1 MRKVKAPS
9 LLNTSLHEVKALS
22 ARPQPCP
29 LRPSMRSVQCTTHS
43 RERGRVH
50 ASTAV
55 GPCGCVPRKHTGF
68 PGGSVV
74 KNPPAN
80 AGNVGSIP
88 GLGKLPEEKNGNPLQ
103 CSCLENPMDRGALWA
118 TVYGVAKS

>member
-1 MRKVKAPS
+1 M
-9 LLNTSLHEVKALS
+9 
-22 ARPQPCP
+22 
-29 LRPSMRSVQCTTHS
+29 THS

-55 GPCGCVPRKHTGF
+55 GPCGCVPRKHIGF

-74 KNPPAN
+74 KNLPAN

-88 GLGKLPEEKNGNPLQ
+88 GSGKSPVGGTNNPFQ
-103 CSCLENPMDRGALWA
+103 CSHLKNSTDRVAWQF
-118 TVYGVAKS
+118 TVHGVAKSWTQLSTHTTVLKSISFS